1 MMRVY
6 CSRHML
12 LGLILAFLSTCAVAS
27 ESSSPNILL
36 ILADDMGINDI
47 GSWGDGV
54 APTPTLDQLSKKS
67 IRFRRHY
74 ADSSC
79 SVSRAALLTGR
90 APVNIGFEPDGL
102 GLSPD
107 LATLPRSLQALG
119 YRTVHIGKWHVGEG
133 IEYPGTWPLRQGFD
147 HWFGM
152 YSHFVL
158 RGPDARGNWTRQA
171 PTYNDPWLQEDAHPA
186 KHYKGNL
193 DDLLTARAVRVIEH
207 SSGNQ
212 PWFLNLWLLAPH
224 HPFEPS
230 EAFRQQYADTEQGRY
245 MALLNQLDSNVGRV
259 LRALERSGQA
269 DNTIVVF
276 ASDNGSP
283 NFARDSNWPLQG
295 TKATY
300 HEGGVRVPMLIR
312 LPGHAG
318 GDITAVTQV
327 TDLYPTLLA
336 MVGGSV
342 PADLDGTDL
351 TPFIQG
357 RRFLADRALYRA
369 ADVKNWG
376 MSYAGYLP
384 GVGGFYRNFLSAME
398 SVPIN
403 SALGDGRKLTWNRAF
418 SREQASLL
426 VRQWEAQARPI
437 PVQWHPAKDGKLA
450 YLSGR
455 NYQRSPA
462 FGSFSMGLGIKPGDI
477 SSEPQTLV
485 EQKGLWKLELDE
497 HGRLS
502 FRYGTGTVPGVV
514 PRWKSGCNSLVISLN
529 IRPAS
534 AHPFEAQAESVL
546 TLYLNGE
553 VVISSQQLM
562 QRPESEESF
571 TQPTFLGGDAD
582 GERRF
587 AGHIG
592 RPVLVGKYLQP
603 EQEGYRLS
611 DMDAA
616 VCPVAESV
624 N

>member
-1 MMRVY
+1 MIRVH
-6 CSRHML
+6 CSGRL
-12 LGLILAFLSTCAVAS
+12 ILGLLTVLLSACAVAI
-27 ESSSPNILL
+27 EPPRPNVLL

-54 APTPTLDQLSKKS
+54 APTPTLDQLSKES

-79 SVSRAALLTGR
+79 SVSRAAMLTGR

-119 YRTVHIGKWHVGEG
+119 YRTVHVGKWHVGEG

-158 RGPDARGNWTRQA
+158 RGPDARGNWVRQA
-171 PTYNDPWLQEDAHPA
+171 PTYNDPWLQEDDHPA
-186 KHYKGNL
+186 RHYKGNL

-230 EAFRQQYADTEQGRY
+230 EEFRQQYADTEQGRY

-259 LRALERSGQA
+259 LDALERSGQA

-300 HEGGVRVPMLIR
+300 QEGGVRVPMLIR
-312 LPGHAG
+312 WPGHVE

-327 TDLYPTLLA
+327 TDLYPTLLG
-336 MVGGSV
+336 MVGGST
-342 PADLDGTDL
+342 PADLDGMDL

-357 RRFLADRALYRA
+357 NSALVDRELYRA

-384 GVGGFYRNFLSAME
+384 GVGGFYRNFLSVLD

-403 SALGDGRKLTWNRAF
+403 SAIGNEQRVTWNKGF
-418 SREQASLL
+418 SREQASTL
-426 VRQWEAQARPI
+426 VRRWEARVRPI
-437 PVQWHPAKDGKLA
+437 PVQWHPAKDGKPA

-455 NYQRSPA
+455 NYQRAPA
-462 FGSFSMGLGIKPGDI
+462 FGSFSMGLGIEPGVAL
-477 SSEPQTLV
+477 SERQTLV
-485 EQKGLWKLELDE
+485 EQEGLWKLELDE
-497 HGRLS
+497 QGRLS
-502 FRYGTGTVPGVV
+502 FRYGSVEIPGVI
-514 PRWKSGCNSLVISLN
+514 PRWRFGCNSLVISLN

-553 VVISSQQLM
+553 VVVSSQQLM
-562 QRPESEESF
+562 QRPETEESF
-571 TQPTFLGGDAD
+571 TRPTLLGEGAD
-582 GERRF
+582 GGGAFSGR
-587 AGHIG
+587 IG
-592 RPVLVGKYLQP
+592 RPVLIGKYLQP
-603 EQEGYRLS
+603 EQEGYRLA

-616 VCPVAESV
+616 VCSAAETV
-624 N
+624 H